1 MLPHA
6 PVVGGTFVRMPC
18 GGSTSLAA
26 VDITGSDFLI
36 AGGAAASFFYGP
48 DAQKS

>member
-1 MLPHA
+1 MPLSS
-6 PVVGGTFVRMPC
+6 VGRSSACLAATARQHEF
-18 GGSTSLAA
+18 AA